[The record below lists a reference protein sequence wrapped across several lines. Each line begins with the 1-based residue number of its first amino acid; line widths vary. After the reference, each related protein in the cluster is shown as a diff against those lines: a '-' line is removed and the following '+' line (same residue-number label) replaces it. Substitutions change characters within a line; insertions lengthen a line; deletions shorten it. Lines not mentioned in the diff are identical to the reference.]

1 MAVWGPLV
9 GVLIDHRYNWL
20 QCKVLWFSQDIFIHR
35 PAINDH
41 VDGWVGG
48 SMLVLITDKGREQS
62 TLANKLAVDQEGLME
77 HKDAP
82 TYSIEYC
89 KEKIEN
95 YENIVKSNEV
105 AEVQNIPS
113 VLQVAISSPI

>member
-1 MAVWGPLV
+1 M
-9 GVLIDHRYNWL
+9 
-20 QCKVLWFSQDIFIHR
+20 WFSQDMFIHR

-105 AEVQNIPS
+105 AEEQNIQS